1 MTKWV
6 MNAHSFSA
14 MFRVSDFHFVT
25 GENTQ
30 MRTNIG
36 SINRIEISLVERWES
51 PSGR

>member
-14 MFRVSDFHFVT
+14 MFGVLDFHFVT
-25 GENTQ
+25 GKNTQ

-36 SINRIEISLVERWES
+36 SINRIVISLVEK
-51 PSGR
+51 